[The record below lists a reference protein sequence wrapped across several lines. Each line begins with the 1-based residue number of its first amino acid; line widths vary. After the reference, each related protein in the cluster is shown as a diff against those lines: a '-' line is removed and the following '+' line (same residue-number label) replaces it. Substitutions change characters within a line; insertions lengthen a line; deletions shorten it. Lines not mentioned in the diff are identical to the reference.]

1 MKKILILFT
10 LFFLTGCTKSY
21 QCIINSND
29 NNLEYSDRIIV
40 KYNNE
45 TMNYF
50 KEEINIDK
58 SNSDEVGINT
68 YDTIK
73 SSYKNFKK
81 KDNFKIKIKD
91 KNNKLK
97 IKLSVNL
104 NKNNNISYI
113 GQFNTKLSSEE
124 FINELKMRG
133 YI

>member
-97 IKLSVNL
+97 IKL
-104 NKNNNISYI
+104 IH
-113 GQFNTKLSSEE
+113 TK
-124 FINELKMRG
+124 
-133 YI
+133 